1 MENTMSKE
9 LSTAT
14 ETKPSLVS
22 KFASRY
28 GVEPDKIMGI
38 LKATA
43 FKPRKQETV
52 ITNEQMAALLIVADQ
67 YGLNPFTKEIF
78 AFEDKGAIIPI
89 VSVDGWVRIINEN
102 AQMDGIE
109 FRYSTDMDTMPDSK
123 PCHAW
128 IECII
133 TRKDRKHPI
142 IVREY
147 LDETYQGKRN
157 GYAGPW
163 QSHTKR
169 MLRHKALIQC
179 GRVAFGFSGI
189 YDEDEGDRIIQAT
202 EVKPTGDKPKTLR
215 GALGMDDKPKVEE
228 VHDAEFVS
236 KEDAPPPLTVEDVKQ
251 RLNAATNEDEV
262 NAAWE
267 LIEIEKVD
275 HTKEQHKELG
285 TLYTERMKQLHK

>member
-1 MENTMSKE
+1 MSKE
-9 LSTAT
+9 LSNSGDN
-14 ETKPSLVS
+14 KPSLVS
-22 KFASRY
+22 KFAARF
-28 GVEPDKIMGI
+28 GVDADKIMPI

-43 FKPRKQETV
+43 FKPRKEQTV

-109 FRYSTDMDTMPDSK
+109 FRYSEDMETMPDGK
-123 PCHAW
+123 PCPAW
-128 IECII
+128 IDCII

-202 EVKPTGDKPKTLR
+202 EVKPNIEKPKTLR
-215 GALGMDDKPKVEE
+215 GALGMNEKSTANE
-228 VHDAEFVS
+228 VTDAEFVS
-236 KEDAPPPLTVEDVKQ
+236 KNEDSTKPSIAEATKTAIAV
-251 RLNAATNEDEV
+251 AATSEELD
-262 NAAWE
+262 NAWNAFMNSPHDPE
-267 LIEIEKVD
+267 GEGL
-275 HTKEQHKELG
+275 LG
-285 TLYTERMKQLHK
+285 KLYAERDKALRG